1 MRESKGPLAGIK
13 VLDLSSYIAA
23 PYGCTL
29 LADLGAEI
37 IKVEP
42 PGGDTLRHYPS
53 SLQQESRAFLGINRS
68 KCDILVDAKSPEGRV
83 ILHRLA
89 ANADVFVHNFRPSV
103 PARLGIDYD
112 TLKTINPRLIY
123 CALTGYGQTG
133 PMKDKAGYDQVLQAL
148 TGICE
153 FQGEAKGQPEIV
165 YGSMVDFYAGSL
177 IAYGVTAALYHRERT
192 GEGQCV
198 NLSLLAT
205 ALAMQSARFVWADGE
220 PRDASRDLRSGGIT
234 GIHPTKEGQI
244 YISANTPH
252 FWRALC
258 ELIELP
264 DLAESPRY
272 DSVRKRAEHAGEIV
286 PKIRAALLTK
296 TAIEWEEI
304 FGDKVPNCAVRTIED
319 MFDHPQVV
327 AEQLVNK
334 FDHPT
339 VGSYRGLANPI
350 KFSACELP
358 KPFAAPV
365 LGQHTEEILR
375 GCDYSRDEID
385 ALKTA
390 GIVVPESPRE

>member
-1 MRESKGPLAGIK
+1 MRDSKGPLAGIK

-29 LADLGAEI
+29 LADLGAEV

-42 PGGDTLRHYPS
+42 PGGDALRHYPS

-68 KCDILVDAKSPEGRV
+68 KCDIAIDAKCPEGRA

-112 TLKTINPRLIY
+112 TLKAINPRLIY

-133 PMKDKAGYDQVLQAL
+133 PMKDKAGYDQVLQAM
-148 TGICE
+148 TGMCT
-153 FQGEAKGQPEIV
+153 FQGESKGQPEIV

-177 IAYGVTAALYHRERT
+177 IAYAVTAALYHRERT

-198 NLSLLAT
+198 DISLLAT
-205 ALAMQSARFVWADGE
+205 ALAMQSARFVWAEGE
-220 PRDASRDLRSGGIT
+220 PREVSRDLRSGGIT

-258 ELIELP
+258 ELVGLP
-264 DLAESPRY
+264 GLAEDPKY
-272 DSVRKRAEHAGEIV
+272 DSVRKRAEHAAEII
-286 PKIRAALLTK
+286 PKIRAALSTR
-296 TAIEWEEI
+296 TAPEWEEI
-304 FGDKVPNCAVRTIED
+304 FGEKVPNCAVRAIED
-319 MFDHPQVV
+319 MFDHPQVL
-327 AEQLVNK
+327 AEQLVTK
-334 FDHPT
+334 FDHHT
-339 VGSYRGLANPI
+339 VGSYRGLTNPI
-350 KFSACELP
+350 KFSACEP
-358 KPFAAPV
+358 GKPFAAPT

-375 GCDYSRDEID
+375 ECGYSNAEIEEFRR
-385 ALKTA
+385 A
-390 GIVVPESPRE
+390 GGDFSQ

>member
-1 MRESKGPLAGIK
+1 MRESKGPLAGIT

-29 LADLGAEI
+29 LADLGAEV

-42 PGGDTLRHYPS
+42 PGGDTLRRYPS

-68 KCDILVDAKSPEGRV
+68 KRDILVDAKRPEGRA

-89 ANADVFVHNFRPSV
+89 ANADVFVHNFRPTV
-103 PARLGIDYD
+103 PERLGIDYD

-133 PMKDKAGYDQVLQAL
+133 PMKDKAGYDQVLQAM

-205 ALAMQSARFVWADGE
+205 ALAMQSARFVWAEGE

-234 GIHPTKEGQI
+234 GIHPTKAGQI

-252 FWRALC
+252 FWCALC
-258 ELIELP
+258 ELIGLA

-286 PKIRAALLTK
+286 PKIRAALMTK
-296 TAIEWEEI
+296 TAVEWEEI

-319 MFDHPQVV
+319 MFDHPQVI
-327 AEQLVNK
+327 AEHLVNK

-358 KPFAAPV
+358 KAFAAPL
-365 LGQHTEEILR
+365 LGQHTEETLR
-375 GCDYSRDEID
+375 GCGYSRDEID
-385 ALKTA
+385 TLKTS
-390 GIVVPESPRE
+390 GIVVPESPRK

>member
-1 MRESKGPLAGIK
+1 MRESKGPLAGIT

-29 LADLGAEI
+29 LADLGAEV

-68 KCDILVDAKSPEGRV
+68 KRDISVDAKRPEGRA

-89 ANADVFVHNFRPSV
+89 ANADVFVHNFRPTV
-103 PARLGIDYD
+103 PERLGIDYD

-133 PMKDKAGYDQVLQAL
+133 PMKDKAGYDQVLQAM

-205 ALAMQSARFVWADGE
+205 ALAMQSARFVWAEGE

-234 GIHPTKEGQI
+234 GIHPTKAGQI

-252 FWRALC
+252 FWCALC

-296 TAIEWEEI
+296 TASEWEEI
-304 FGDKVPNCAVRTIED
+304 FGDRVPNCAVRTIED
-319 MFDHPQVV
+319 MFDHPQVI
-327 AEQLVNK
+327 AEHLVNK
-334 FDHPT
+334 FDHPR

-358 KPFAAPV
+358 KAFAAPL
-365 LGQHTEEILR
+365 LGQHTEETLR
-375 GCDYSRDEID
+375 GCGYSRDEID
-385 ALKTA
+385 TLKTS
-390 GIVVPESPRE
+390 GIVVPESPRK